1 MTKLLEKDH
10 QFLTRTISSL
20 TDQIDLFETFQDLS
34 LKIVSQFDLKAILS
48 TFCGI
53 IKEVIV
59 YQSSAIYLFNESGK
73 GFFKIY
79 PLDTPEEN
87 NTEDLPESSIITW
100 VMDQGRWTVVTDFQD
115 QAASSIMSI
124 LPIKSPQQ
132 AVGFMVMIT
141 EFDPA
146 LYNQKLSSILNFLAS
161 QTAIAIENQSLV
173 ARINNSNAYLTNMLE
188 SISNGIMAVNMK
200 GEVTLINK
208 NVTAILG
215 IKTKHIIGRHYQSF
229 LKGNMRQEM
238 DQLFIALRDK
248 GFAMESMVH
257 HSPFREIHIMVGIT
271 ASLLTDRNKNTIG
284 IVFIF
289 RDMSASREIERL
301 TRLDE
306 MKSEFV
312 SLVSHELRAP
322 LTALNGGLEVA
333 LQSAESLPPTARRTL
348 EAMMDESARL
358 TQFVQTILDVSR
370 LEAGRLTLNL
380 GPVAVA
386 PILHRSVEVVLG
398 TRREVQWNLPAE
410 VPPVWAD
417 EVHYEQILRNLL
429 LNADKYSPAE
439 KPIEIRV
446 QVSDGNVSVEVAD
459 HGAGIPPEMQAKIFE
474 RFQRGHS
481 GESAPPGWGLGLY
494 FAKKLT
500 EAQSGALTL
509 RSPLWPDRNA
519 PGSAFTVTMPVAADV
534 PDEVENA

>member
-1 MTKLLEKDH
+1 MKSNLFAWLNKGH
-10 QFLTRTISSL
+10 FL
-20 TDQIDLFETFQDLS
+20 DLS
-34 LKIVSQFDLKAILS
+34 LLQWAVP
-48 TFCGI
+48 
-53 IKEVIV
+53 
-59 YQSSAIYLFNESGK
+59 LF
-73 GFFKIY
+73 
-79 PLDTPEEN
+79 L
-87 NTEDLPESSIITW
+87 
-100 VMDQGRWTVVTDFQD
+100 
-115 QAASSIMSI
+115 
-124 LPIKSPQQ
+124 
-132 AVGFMVMIT
+132 
-141 EFDPA
+141 
-146 LYNQKLSSILNFLAS
+146 
-161 QTAIAIENQSLV
+161 
-173 ARINNSNAYLTNMLE
+173 
-188 SISNGIMAVNMK
+188 
-200 GEVTLINK
+200 
-208 NVTAILG
+208 
-215 IKTKHIIGRHYQSF
+215 
-229 LKGNMRQEM
+229 
-238 DQLFIALRDK
+238 
-248 GFAMESMVH
+248 
-257 HSPFREIHIMVGIT
+257 GIT
-271 ASLLTDRNKNTIG
+271 AFVFEFIEHSFEDGLRLDLAFTSETIIFGLMGPVIVGFIIAWMRELVNAEKRAIEEIHVLNRGLEIKVAERTAALERRNAELDQAN
-284 IVFIF
+284 
-289 RDMSASREIERL
+289 RQLQQM
-301 TRLDE
+301 DE

-333 LQSAESLPPTARRTL
+333 LQSADTLPPASRRTL

-386 PILHRSVEVVLG
+386 PILYRAVEVVLG

-439 KPIEIRV
+439 KPIEISA
-446 QVSDGNVSVEVAD
+446 QVSDGNVSVDVAD

-534 PDEVENA
+534 PDEIENA

>member
-1 MTKLLEKDH
+1 MKSNLFAWLNKGH
-10 QFLTRTISSL
+10 FL
-20 TDQIDLFETFQDLS
+20 DLS
-34 LKIVSQFDLKAILS
+34 LLQWAVP
-48 TFCGI
+48 
-53 IKEVIV
+53 
-59 YQSSAIYLFNESGK
+59 LF
-73 GFFKIY
+73 
-79 PLDTPEEN
+79 L
-87 NTEDLPESSIITW
+87 
-100 VMDQGRWTVVTDFQD
+100 
-115 QAASSIMSI
+115 
-124 LPIKSPQQ
+124 
-132 AVGFMVMIT
+132 
-141 EFDPA
+141 
-146 LYNQKLSSILNFLAS
+146 
-161 QTAIAIENQSLV
+161 
-173 ARINNSNAYLTNMLE
+173 
-188 SISNGIMAVNMK
+188 
-200 GEVTLINK
+200 
-208 NVTAILG
+208 
-215 IKTKHIIGRHYQSF
+215 
-229 LKGNMRQEM
+229 
-238 DQLFIALRDK
+238 
-248 GFAMESMVH
+248 
-257 HSPFREIHIMVGIT
+257 GIT
-271 ASLLTDRNKNTIG
+271 AFVFEFIEHSLEDGLRFDLAFTSEIIIFGLMGPVIVGFIIAWMRELVNAEKRAIEEIHVLNRGLEIKVAERTAALERRNAELDQAN
-284 IVFIF
+284 
-289 RDMSASREIERL
+289 RQLQQM
-301 TRLDE
+301 DE

-333 LQSAESLPPTARRTL
+333 LQSADTLPPASRRTL

-386 PILHRSVEVVLG
+386 PILYRAVEVVLG

-439 KPIEIRV
+439 KPIEISA
-446 QVSDGNVSVEVAD
+446 QVSDGNVSVDVAD

>member
-1 MTKLLEKDH
+1 MKPNPYKGR
-10 QFLTRTISSL
+10 FL
-20 TDQIDLFETFQDLS
+20 DLS
-34 LKIVSQFDLKAILS
+34 LLQWAVP
-48 TFCGI
+48 
-53 IKEVIV
+53 
-59 YQSSAIYLFNESGK
+59 LF
-73 GFFKIY
+73 
-79 PLDTPEEN
+79 L
-87 NTEDLPESSIITW
+87 
-100 VMDQGRWTVVTDFQD
+100 
-115 QAASSIMSI
+115 
-124 LPIKSPQQ
+124 
-132 AVGFMVMIT
+132 
-141 EFDPA
+141 
-146 LYNQKLSSILNFLAS
+146 
-161 QTAIAIENQSLV
+161 
-173 ARINNSNAYLTNMLE
+173 
-188 SISNGIMAVNMK
+188 
-200 GEVTLINK
+200 
-208 NVTAILG
+208 
-215 IKTKHIIGRHYQSF
+215 
-229 LKGNMRQEM
+229 
-238 DQLFIALRDK
+238 
-248 GFAMESMVH
+248 
-257 HSPFREIHIMVGIT
+257 GIT
-271 ASLLTDRNKNTIG
+271 AFVFEFIEHSLEDGLRFDLAFTSEIIIFGLMGPVIVGFIIAWMRELVNAEKRAIEEIHVLNRGLEIKVAERTAALERRNAELDQAN
-284 IVFIF
+284 
-289 RDMSASREIERL
+289 RQLQQM
-301 TRLDE
+301 DE

-322 LTALNGGLEVA
+322 LTAINGGLEVA
-333 LQSAESLPPTARRTL
+333 LQSADSLPPASRRTL

-386 PILHRSVEVVLG
+386 PILYRAVEVVLG

-439 KPIEIRV
+439 KPIEISA
-446 QVSDGNVSVEVAD
+446 QVSDGNVSVDVAD

>member
-1 MTKLLEKDH
+1 MKPNPYKGR
-10 QFLTRTISSL
+10 FL
-20 TDQIDLFETFQDLS
+20 DLS
-34 LKIVSQFDLKAILS
+34 LLQWAVP
-48 TFCGI
+48 
-53 IKEVIV
+53 
-59 YQSSAIYLFNESGK
+59 LF
-73 GFFKIY
+73 
-79 PLDTPEEN
+79 L
-87 NTEDLPESSIITW
+87 
-100 VMDQGRWTVVTDFQD
+100 
-115 QAASSIMSI
+115 
-124 LPIKSPQQ
+124 
-132 AVGFMVMIT
+132 
-141 EFDPA
+141 
-146 LYNQKLSSILNFLAS
+146 
-161 QTAIAIENQSLV
+161 
-173 ARINNSNAYLTNMLE
+173 
-188 SISNGIMAVNMK
+188 
-200 GEVTLINK
+200 
-208 NVTAILG
+208 
-215 IKTKHIIGRHYQSF
+215 
-229 LKGNMRQEM
+229 
-238 DQLFIALRDK
+238 
-248 GFAMESMVH
+248 
-257 HSPFREIHIMVGIT
+257 GIT
-271 ASLLTDRNKNTIG
+271 AFVFEFIEHSFEDGLRLDLAFTSETIIFGLMGPVIVGFIIAWMRELVNAEKRAIEEIHVLNRGLEIKVAERTAALERRNAELDQAN
-284 IVFIF
+284 
-289 RDMSASREIERL
+289 RQLQQM
-301 TRLDE
+301 DE

-333 LQSAESLPPTARRTL
+333 LQSADTLPPASRRTL

-386 PILHRSVEVVLG
+386 PILYRAVEVVLG

-439 KPIEIRV
+439 KPIEISA
-446 QVSDGNVSVEVAD
+446 QVSDGNVSVDVAD

>member
-1 MTKLLEKDH
+1 MKPNPYKGR
-10 QFLTRTISSL
+10 FL
-20 TDQIDLFETFQDLS
+20 DLS
-34 LKIVSQFDLKAILS
+34 LLQWAVP
-48 TFCGI
+48 
-53 IKEVIV
+53 
-59 YQSSAIYLFNESGK
+59 LF
-73 GFFKIY
+73 
-79 PLDTPEEN
+79 L
-87 NTEDLPESSIITW
+87 
-100 VMDQGRWTVVTDFQD
+100 
-115 QAASSIMSI
+115 
-124 LPIKSPQQ
+124 
-132 AVGFMVMIT
+132 
-141 EFDPA
+141 
-146 LYNQKLSSILNFLAS
+146 
-161 QTAIAIENQSLV
+161 
-173 ARINNSNAYLTNMLE
+173 
-188 SISNGIMAVNMK
+188 
-200 GEVTLINK
+200 
-208 NVTAILG
+208 
-215 IKTKHIIGRHYQSF
+215 
-229 LKGNMRQEM
+229 
-238 DQLFIALRDK
+238 
-248 GFAMESMVH
+248 
-257 HSPFREIHIMVGIT
+257 GIT
-271 ASLLTDRNKNTIG
+271 AFVFEFIEHSLEDGLRFDLAFTSEIIIFGLMGPAIVGFIIAWMRELVNAEKRAMEEIYVLNRELEIKVAERTAALEGRNAELDQAN
-284 IVFIF
+284 
-289 RDMSASREIERL
+289 RQLQQM
-301 TRLDE
+301 DE

-333 LQSAESLPPTARRTL
+333 LQTADSLPPASRRTL
-348 EAMMDESARL
+348 EAMLDESARL

-386 PILHRSVEVVLG
+386 PILYRAVEVVLG

-439 KPIEIRV
+439 KPIEISA
-446 QVSDGNVSVEVAD
+446 QVSDGNVSVDVAD

-534 PDEVENA
+534 PDEIENA

>member
-1 MTKLLEKDH
+1 MKPNPYKGR
-10 QFLTRTISSL
+10 FL
-20 TDQIDLFETFQDLS
+20 DLS
-34 LKIVSQFDLKAILS
+34 LLQWAVP
-48 TFCGI
+48 
-53 IKEVIV
+53 
-59 YQSSAIYLFNESGK
+59 LF
-73 GFFKIY
+73 
-79 PLDTPEEN
+79 L
-87 NTEDLPESSIITW
+87 
-100 VMDQGRWTVVTDFQD
+100 
-115 QAASSIMSI
+115 
-124 LPIKSPQQ
+124 
-132 AVGFMVMIT
+132 
-141 EFDPA
+141 
-146 LYNQKLSSILNFLAS
+146 
-161 QTAIAIENQSLV
+161 
-173 ARINNSNAYLTNMLE
+173 
-188 SISNGIMAVNMK
+188 
-200 GEVTLINK
+200 
-208 NVTAILG
+208 
-215 IKTKHIIGRHYQSF
+215 
-229 LKGNMRQEM
+229 
-238 DQLFIALRDK
+238 
-248 GFAMESMVH
+248 
-257 HSPFREIHIMVGIT
+257 GIT
-271 ASLLTDRNKNTIG
+271 AFVFEFIEHSLEDGLRLDLAFISETIIFGLMGPVIVGFIIAWMRELVDAEKRAIEEIHVLNRGLEIKVAERTAALERRNAELDQAN
-284 IVFIF
+284 
-289 RDMSASREIERL
+289 RQLQQM
-301 TRLDE
+301 DE

-322 LTALNGGLEVA
+322 LTAINGGLEVA
-333 LQSAESLPPTARRTL
+333 LQSADSLPPASRRTL
-348 EAMMDESARL
+348 EAMLDESARL

-386 PILHRSVEVVLG
+386 PILYRAVEVVLG

-439 KPIEIRV
+439 KPIEISA
-446 QVSDGNVSVEVAD
+446 QVSDGNVSVDVAD